1 MSLTNLVEMFKNKPK
16 TNKFL
21 SQNER
26 IHTQSTAPFFLKSLM
41 YYQESKL
48 GTILQIY
55 SGIETFTEL

>member
-1 MSLTNLVEMFKNKPK
+1 MSLTNLVGMFKNKPK

-21 SQNER
+21 SQSER

-55 SGIETFTEL
+55 SRIETFTEL